1 MNLKI
6 PPIKTEYYPDVITT
20 FQPVFIKNLKYPKKI
35 FQKRFSHVPDDKK
48 GILYRYANIK
58 ESASSFLFSD
68 LNLDIL
74 NFFSPK
80 KLRNMY
86 SLVKMKDFSRI
97 NRFSPEELFVFLKL
111 KNEDINFLKPFAR
124 QKKYNG
130 MFNYSVHE
138 LFAINKHSSEEKL
151 RFMDLLQT
159 HLDYKTMDTIVK
171 DKAID
176 TADFSSA
183 VRDIQ
188 QKHAENIAFISAF
201 KNQEGYKIRITTK
214 EPFTTTTYPYN
225 SGNSAIKMTEKR
237 FLSLGKIKEEIDKI
251 TELNNL
257 VNKHNYEI
265 INKRIGKSK
274 NYSFSLSPNLIKN
287 EWEKGNLVKE
297 DIQDLFTE
305 AAGIVSNEVFKYFA
319 SHEFKLTPFDNDKTI
334 KARKYNVIH
343 KELDLNS
350 DYYKEKEVEI
360 INREFQKL
368 EKADSDK
375 KLLIVDGLP
384 GAGKTTAYRSFIKNS
399 NEAYYITDVDDLR
412 MDFPELYNGGTG
424 SVLVHKAV
432 SNIYKNKIIPE
443 ALSKGKNVVYQMC
456 GSYEKLN
463 AILRKAHK
471 NGYTINYINI
481 NTNSSASII
490 NSNNRQKTNGR
501 FMDPYIILSLAKV
514 NAGAKQY
521 MAKIIS
527 YSPLIDNSYNYKY
540 GVLSRIENGN
550 EVEDIKLNTKSEYYF
565 NKIINFFKN
574 LF

>member
-6 PPIKTEYYPDVITT
+6 PPVKTNYYPDIITP
-20 FQPVFIKNLKYPKKI
+20 FQPVFIKDIKYPKKS
-35 FQKRFSHVPDDKK
+35 FQKRFSYVPDEKK

-58 ESASSFLFSD
+58 ESTYSFLFTD

-74 NFFSPK
+74 NLFSPK
-80 KLRNMY
+80 KLKSLY
-86 SLVKMKDFSRI
+86 SLVKMKDFLQTS
-97 NRFSPEELFVFLKL
+97 RFSPEELFVFLKL

-124 QKKYNG
+124 QKKYDG
-130 MFNYSVHE
+130 MFNYSVPE
-138 LFAINKHSSEEKL
+138 LFAINRHSDEEKL

-159 HLDYKTMDTIVK
+159 HLDYKTMDTIVN
-171 DKAID
+171 DKTID
-176 TADFSSA
+176 AADFSSA

-188 QKHAENIAFISAF
+188 QKHAENIAYISAF
-201 KNQEGYKIRITTK
+201 KSPEGYKIKITTK
-214 EPFTTTTYPYN
+214 EPFTTYTYPYE

-237 FLSLGKIKEEIDKI
+237 FLTLGKIKEEIDKI
-251 TELNNL
+251 TELNKL
-257 VNKHNYEI
+257 VNKHNFEV
-265 INKRIGKSK
+265 INKKIGKIK
-274 NYSFSLSPNLIKN
+274 NYSFSLPPNLIKN

-305 AAGIVSNEVFKYFA
+305 AAGIVSNEDFKYFA
-319 SHEFKLTPFDNDKTI
+319 SREFKLTPFDNDETI
-334 KARKYNVIH
+334 KARKYNITH

-368 EKADSDK
+368 EKADSGK
-375 KLLIVDGLP
+375 NLLIVDGFP
-384 GAGKTTAYRSFIKNS
+384 GSGKTTAYRNFIKNS
-399 NEAYYITDVDDLR
+399 DEEYYITDVDDLR
-412 MDFPELYNGGTG
+412 MDFSELYNGGIG
-424 SVLVHKAV
+424 SGLVHKAV
-432 SNIYKNKIIPE
+432 SNLYKNKIIPE
-443 ALSKGKNVVYQMC
+443 ALAKNKNIVYQMC
-456 GSYEKLN
+456 GSYENLN
-463 AILRKAHK
+463 DVLQKARK

-501 FMDPYIILSLAKV
+501 FMDPYIILSFAKV

-527 YSPLIDNSYNYKY
+527 YSPLIDNSYNYKS
-540 GVLSRIENGN
+540 GILSRIENGN
-550 EVEDIKLNTKSEYYF
+550 EVENIKLNTKSENYF
-565 NKIINFFKN
+565 SKLINYFKS

>member
-6 PPIKTEYYPDVITT
+6 PPVKTNYYPDIITP
-20 FQPVFIKNLKYPKKI
+20 FQPVFIKDIKYPKKS
-35 FQKRFSHVPDDKK
+35 FQKRFSYVPDEKK

-58 ESASSFLFSD
+58 ESTYSFLFTD

-74 NFFSPK
+74 NLFSPK
-80 KLRNMY
+80 KLKSLY
-86 SLVKMKDFSRI
+86 SLVKMKDFLQTS
-97 NRFSPEELFVFLKL
+97 RFSPEELFVFLKL

-124 QKKYNG
+124 QKKYDG
-130 MFNYSVHE
+130 MFNYSVPE
-138 LFAINKHSSEEKL
+138 LFAINRHSDEEKL

-159 HLDYKTMDTIVK
+159 HLDYKTMDTIVN
-171 DKAID
+171 DKTID
-176 TADFSSA
+176 AADFSST

-188 QKHAENIAFISAF
+188 QKHAENIAYISAF
-201 KNQEGYKIRITTK
+201 KSPEGYKIKITTK
-214 EPFTTTTYPYN
+214 EPFTTYTYPYE

-237 FLSLGKIKEEIDKI
+237 FLTLGKIKEEIDKI
-251 TELNNL
+251 TELNKL
-257 VNKHNYEI
+257 VNKHNFEV
-265 INKRIGKSK
+265 INKKIGKIK
-274 NYSFSLSPNLIKN
+274 NYSFSLPPNLIKD

-305 AAGIVSNEVFKYFA
+305 AAGIVSNEDFKYFA
-319 SHEFKLTPFDNDKTI
+319 SREFKLTPFDNDEII
-334 KARKYNVIH
+334 KARKYNVTH

-350 DYYKEKEVEI
+350 DYYKKKEVEI

-368 EKADSDK
+368 EKADSGK
-375 KLLIVDGLP
+375 NLLIVDGLP
-384 GAGKTTAYRSFIKNS
+384 GSGKTTAYRNFIKNS
-399 NEAYYITDVDDLR
+399 GEEYYITDVDDLR
-412 MDFPELYNGGTG
+412 MDFSELYNGGIG
-424 SVLVHKAV
+424 SDLVHKAV
-432 SNIYKNKIIPE
+432 GNLYKNKIIPE
-443 ALSKGKNVVYQMC
+443 ALAKGKNIVYQMA

-463 AILRKAHK
+463 DVLQKARK

-501 FMDPYIILSLAKV
+501 FMDPYIILSFAKV

-527 YSPLIDNSYNYKY
+527 YSPLIDNSYNYKS
-540 GVLSRIENGN
+540 GILSRIENGN
-550 EVEDIKLNTKSEYYF
+550 EVENIKLNTKSENYF
-565 NKIINFFKN
+565 SKLINYFKS